1 MPPSITTVT
10 GNFGRLW
17 GRGHEI
23 LEPHYRRILSVAGTG
38 ATSFLQNLMTS
49 DLRSAPNPPRPEKK
63 GTLRPGVP
71 RHMQPEKDPDV
82 QFTDQLRATC
92 FLDNKGRIVT
102 DSLLWKLN
110 EEQYYV
116 EVSNDTV
123 HELLEHM
130 KLFKM
135 RRTKVEIT
143 DRTEDMAAAVIY
155 GTLNSQ
161 GTPDGFLAGLDPR
174 HPSLG
179 MRVLQLPEDQ
189 STRHITVQQFSDAL
203 AKSTFPS
210 MPGNYELVRRLA
222 GVAEGSELKGLV
234 ALESNQ
240 EHLNAV
246 SFDKGCYLGQELTAR
261 VHHTGVL
268 RKRIMPLMLLDPHTD
283 VPSPWRVAANLQ
295 EGRERSK
302 FTPEE
307 LQYLPTRLPRLSVL
321 TAGNLVAIATGSI
334 EPSTDAV
341 DEKAAMELKVALE
354 RSRQRVKEIEEDC
367 TAGAKLVDTATD
379 KTIGKI
385 ISPPVKGTNVVLAL
399 MRLEAVGLLEGG
411 QWSHTNKIRIGD
423 REYRY
428 LPYLPLWWPELDA
441 TTGKAAE
448 ETEDDIEVTE
458 VVESSESGIRMPRI
472 EIERIPAEEDVTVR

>member
-1 MPPSITTVT
+1 MPPSVSTVT
-10 GNFGRLW
+10 GHFGRLW

-23 LEPHYRRILSVAGTG
+23 LEPHYRRILSVAGKG
-38 ATSFLQNLMTS
+38 ATPYLQNLVTS
-49 DLRSAPNPPRPEKK
+49 DLTSTPTPPRPEKK
-63 GTLRPGVP
+63 GTPRPGVP
-71 RHMQPEKDPDV
+71 RNLQPETDPNV

-110 EEQYYV
+110 EEQYYI
-116 EVSNDTV
+116 EVGSDSAK
-123 HELLEHM
+123 ELLDHM
-130 KLFKM
+130 KHFKM

-143 DRTEDMAAAVIY
+143 DRTEEMAAAVIY
-155 GTLNSQ
+155 GTLNNN

-179 MRVLQLPEDQ
+179 MRVLQLPADQ
-189 STRHITVQQFSDAL
+189 SNRTITVQQFSDAL
-203 AKSTFPS
+203 ASSTFPS

-268 RKRIMPLMLLDPHTD
+268 RKRIMPIMLLDPLTD

-302 FTPEE
+302 FTAEE
-307 LQYLPTRLPRLSVL
+307 LKYLPTRLPRLSVL
-321 TAGNLVAIATGSI
+321 TAANLVAISTGAV
-334 EPSTDAV
+334 EPSVDAV
-341 DEKAAMELKVALE
+341 DEEAAMEVKRALE
-354 RSRQRVKEIEEDC
+354 KSRERVQEIEEDC
-367 TAGAKLVDTATD
+367 VAGAKLVDTATN

-385 ISPPVKGTNVVLAL
+385 VSPPVKGTNVVLAL

-411 QWSHTNKIRIGD
+411 KWSHTNKIKVGE

-428 LPYLPLWWPELDA
+428 LPYLPMWWPELDPA
-441 TTGKAAE
+441 TGKAAE
-448 ETEDDIEVTE
+448 GKEEPVEDTE
-458 VVESSESGIRMPRI
+458 VVDQSSGLKMPRI
-472 EIERIPAEEDVTVR
+472 QIERIPLDEEKK